1 MLKIEIKNGLLLK
14 HTGYL
19 VAHLLCYRNSLYWEE
34 NVLRQQQIPFWYRR
48 CCRRRRHGRCHR
60 SSSSAKQIIVN
71 NVIRVV
77 TAALTLINK

>member
-34 NVLRQQQIPFWYRR
+34 NVLRQQQIPS
-48 CCRRRRHGRCHR
+48 GID
-60 SSSSAKQIIVN
+60 AAAAAAAAVA
-71 NVIRVV
+71 
-77 TAALTLINK
+77 TAAAVQNK